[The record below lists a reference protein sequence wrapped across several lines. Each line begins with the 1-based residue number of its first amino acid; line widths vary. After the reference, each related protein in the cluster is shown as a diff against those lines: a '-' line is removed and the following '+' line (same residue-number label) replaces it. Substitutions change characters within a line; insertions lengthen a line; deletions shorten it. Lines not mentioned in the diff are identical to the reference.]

1 MAKEKKVDEQRH
13 NVTFYVDALTITN
26 ASTSANS
33 MIQNFVQKFSK
44 SYGEKAE
51 EADKA
56 SSAAEIGKANVA
68 AEAARENNKGT

>member
-1 MAKEKKVDEQRH
+1 
-13 NVTFYVDALTITN
+13 
-26 ASTSANS
+26 